1 MSPREKPETEE
12 DTEKSDFQRRMMY
25 EDGDLILEDSHNEE
39 EEKKPEPRR
48 EDKD

>member
-1 MSPREKPETEE
+1 MSPREKPEAE
-12 DTEKSDFQRRMMY
+12 DSEKSDFQRRMVY

-39 EEKKPEPRR
+39 EKKPEPRR